1 MRPLTNLKD
10 LNPFMPYQNF
20 KMLDRH
26 IIKDTKIEIE

>member
-10 LNPFMPYQNF
+10 LNPFMPDQNF

-26 IIKDTKIEIE
+26 IIKDTKIEI